1 MDENGSARSRGTIPS
16 TEMKSYVKCTQH
28 HLEPWVLTH
37 DKFHRSLELAPDPSG
52 FVRYPSKIVAR
63 VLDQHIDGSVDYRR
77 ASEVELDS
85 R

>member
-1 MDENGSARSRGTIPS
+1 MDDNGSARSRGTIHS
-16 TEMKSYVKCTQH
+16 TEMKPHLKCAQH
-28 HLEPWVLTH
+28 HIEPWVPTH
-37 DKFHRSLELAPDPSG
+37 DQFYRSLELAFDPSG

-77 ASEVELDS
+77 ASEVESDS